1 MQMVPSRTLRVRAA
15 RFDSMT
21 MESSRGLWMKLS
33 PTHTDS
39 KAPDSSAS
47 AADANRSSTVV
58 SPNSTPR
65 LGRLKPHLVD
75 KSRMVDHHHLNPFS
89 ARRIRSGVMGS
100 VRTRTPTAL

>member
-1 MQMVPSRTLRVRAA
+1 MQMVPNRTLRVRAA

-39 KAPDSSAS
+39 KAPDSSAR

-58 SPNSTPR
+58 SPNRTPR
-65 LGRLKPHLVD
+65 LGRLRPHRVGR
-75 KSRMVDHHHLNPFS
+75 SRIV
-89 ARRIRSGVMGS
+89 
-100 VRTRTPTAL
+100 